1 MSMEAEVR
9 ALIAKSARVEPS
21 EVTPDAD
28 LFDDL
33 RIDSLEGLRL
43 LATLEQRYGVTIP
56 DHYLARLR
64 RLKDIVTELEVQLG
78 QRTR

>member
-1 MSMEAEVR
+1 MSLEEEVR

-33 RIDSLEGLRL
+33 RIDS
-43 LATLEQRYGVTIP
+43 QR
-56 DHYLARLR
+56 R
-64 RLKDIVTELEVQLG
+64 RAWETVR
-78 QRTR
+78 RTVA